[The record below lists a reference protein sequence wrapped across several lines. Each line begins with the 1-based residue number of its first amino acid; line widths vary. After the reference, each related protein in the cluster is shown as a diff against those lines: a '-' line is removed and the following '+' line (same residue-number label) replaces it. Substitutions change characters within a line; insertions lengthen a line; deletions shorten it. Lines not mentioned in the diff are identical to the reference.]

1 MRCAVLRDPSGT
13 ALIRESGLFKMHGGV
28 AEERSTLDPLGAGA
42 LLAGVLFACV
52 GAGALIGSLAGS
64 VGVGV
69 AIGAVIG
76 IPAAIGSVYSRYRK
90 AF

>member
-1 MRCAVLRDPSGT
+1 MRCAMAADRTS
-13 ALIRESGLFKMHGGV
+13 
-28 AEERSTLDPLGAGA
+28 LDPLGAGA

-52 GAGALIGSLAGS
+52 GLGALIGLAAGS

-69 AIGAVIG
+69 AVGSVIG
-76 IPAAIGSVYSRYRK
+76 IPAAILSVYRRYRG